1 MEELA
6 TPYFQ
11 FNAAGYEITFAS
23 PAGGPIPVDS
33 GSLRD
38 PFFTEDSKKFL
49 HDADAIDMLSHTK
62 KLADLATGDYD
73 VLYLTGG
80 HGCCID
86 FINDGSVKNAI
97 ESTHSTGKIVAAV
110 CHGLIAL
117 ADCVKPDGSTPFVK
131 DMTVTGF
138 SDAEE
143 EMVGGTERVPFLIET
158 RFVEQGAKFE
168 KAKAPFGSH
177 VCVDGNLVTG
187 QNPASSLAVAEKVV
201 EMVA

>member
-11 FNAAGYEITFAS
+11 FKTAGYEVAIAS
-23 PAGGPIPVDS
+23 PAGGPTPVDS
-33 GSLRD
+33 DSLRD
-38 PFFTEDSKKFL
+38 PFFTEDAKKFL
-49 HDADAIDMLSHTK
+49 HDADAMDMLSHTK
-62 KLADLATGDYD
+62 KLADLTTGDYD

-80 HGCCID
+80 HGTCID
-86 FINDGSVKNAI
+86 FINDTNIKSAI

-110 CHGLIAL
+110 CHGVIAL
-117 ADCVKPDGSTPFVK
+117 AECVKPDGSTPLVRG
-131 DMTVTGF
+131 MTVTGF

-168 KAKAPFGSH
+168 KAEAPFGSH

-187 QNPASSLAVAEKVV
+187 QNPASSLAMAKKVV